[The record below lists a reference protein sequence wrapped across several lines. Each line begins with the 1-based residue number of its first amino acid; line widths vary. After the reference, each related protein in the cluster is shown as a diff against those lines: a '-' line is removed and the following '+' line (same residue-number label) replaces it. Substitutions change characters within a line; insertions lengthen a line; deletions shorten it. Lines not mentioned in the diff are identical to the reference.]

1 MSVIDLSLYQA
12 FVLAA
17 VILVIVPGPDMA
29 FIITM
34 GVGGGPLAGFS
45 AALGVAAGLAV
56 HAVAAILGFAAV
68 FAVAPFLYDVIRWA
82 GAVYLVYLAV
92 KTYLERNETTL
103 TAPASDPGRVDR
115 WVAFRKAAVVNLLN
129 PKVILFNAAFLPQ
142 FVNPE
147 LGNVPGQF
155 LILGLTLVVIDLM
168 IDGVIGLAAGR
179 AGQLLRR
186 SRRIIKALNV
196 ATAAVFVGLALRLM
210 LVRD

>member
-1 MSVIDLSLYQA
+1 M
-12 FVLAA
+12 
-17 VILVIVPGPDMA
+17 PGPDMA

-34 GVGGGPLAGFS
+34 GVGGGPLAGFA
-45 AALGVAAGLAV
+45 AALGVATGLAV
-56 HAVAAILGFAAV
+56 HAVAAILGFAAI

-82 GAVYLVYLAV
+82 GAAYLVYLAV
-92 KTYLERNETTL
+92 KTYLERNETAL
-103 TAPASDPGRVDR
+103 AAPAGVNR

-142 FVNPE
+142 FVNPQ
-147 LGNVPGQF
+147 LGNVAGQF
-155 LILGLTLVVIDLM
+155 LILGLTLVVIDLL
-168 IDGVIGLAAGR
+168 IDGVIGLAAGH

-196 ATAAVFVGLALRLM
+196 ATAGVFVGLALRLM